1 MTAPIFMTNDQIVK
15 YASAAGAT
23 EPVDKV
29 SNRYTFVP
37 TLQAVDLLRDSGWF
51 PITAGQS
58 GTRLQE
64 KEGFQKHCIRFT
76 RNENCEMRPKDERVD
91 LVLYNSHDLGSSFK
105 LIASVWRLVC
115 GNGLMVA
122 SDFANFTHR
131 HVGFNE
137 NDFVESADK
146 ITASANI
153 IHDQMDFLKGINLR
167 HDEQIAYAASAHKLV
182 YDDLEKAP
190 ISPDQ
195 LLTQRRWDDGSSN
208 LWTTFNKVQENI
220 IKGGIKGR
228 VTEEDGRTRKV
239 TTRAVQALDRNIKLN
254 QALWVLTER
263 MAELKSMS
271 FAA

>member
-1 MTAPIFMTNDQIVK
+1 MTAPTFMSNDLIVK

-29 SNRYTFVP
+29 SSRYTFVP
-37 TLQAVDLLRDSGWF
+37 TLKAVDLLRDAGWF
-51 PITAGQS
+51 PIKAEQS
-58 GTRLQE
+58 GTRILD

-76 RNENCEMRPKDERVD
+76 RNENFEMKPKDERID

-115 GNGLMVA
+115 GNGLMVS

-146 ITASANI
+146 ITAYATVIN
-153 IHDQMDFLKGINLR
+153 DQMDYLKGISLGY
-167 HDEQIAYAASAHKLV
+167 DEQIIYAESAHKLI
-182 YDDLEKAP
+182 YDDLGNAP
-190 ISPDQ
+190 ISPER
-195 LLTQRRWDDGSSN
+195 LLTQRRFDDGNNS
-208 LWTTFNKVQENI
+208 LWTIFNRVQENI
-220 IKGGIKGR
+220 IKGGIKGK
-228 VTEEDGRTRKV
+228 VNGENGPRKV
-239 TTRAVQALDRNIKLN
+239 TTRAVKALDRNIKLN

-263 MAELKSMS
+263 MAELKTMAV
-271 FAA
+271 AA

>member
-37 TLQAVDLLRDSGWF
+37 TLKAVDLLRDAGWF
-51 PITAGQS
+51 PIKAEQS
-58 GTRLQE
+58 GTRIQD

-76 RNENCEMRPKDERVD
+76 RNENFEMKPKDERID

-137 NDFVESADK
+137 NDFAESADK
-146 ITASANI
+146 ITASATLIN
-153 IHDQMDFLKGINLR
+153 DQMDYLKGIPLGY
-167 HDEQIAYAASAHKLV
+167 DEQIVYAESAHKLV
-182 YDDLEKAP
+182 YEDLESAP
-190 ISPDQ
+190 IVPEQ
-195 LLTQRRWDDGSSN
+195 LLTQRRFDDGNNS
-208 LWTTFNKVQENI
+208 LWITFQRVQENI
-220 IKGGIKGR
+220 IKGGVKGK
-228 VTEEDGRTRKV
+228 VYGENGPRKV
-239 TTRAVQALDRNIKLN
+239 TTRAVQSLDRNIKLN

-263 MAELKSMS
+263 MAELKSMAV
-271 FAA
+271 AA

>member
-1 MTAPIFMTNDQIVK
+1 MTAPIFMTNDLIVK

-29 SNRYTFVP
+29 SSRYTFVP
-37 TLQAVDLLRDSGWF
+37 TLDAVGLLRDAGWF
-51 PITAGQS
+51 PIKAEQS
-58 GTRLQE
+58 GTRIQD

-76 RNENCEMRPKDERVD
+76 RNENFEMKPKDERID

-146 ITASANI
+146 ITASANVI
-153 IHDQMDFLKGINLR
+153 NDQMDYLKGISLGY
-167 HDEQIAYAASAHKLV
+167 DEQIAYAESAHKLI
-182 YDDLEKAP
+182 YEDLGNAP
-190 ISPDQ
+190 ISPEQ
-195 LLTQRRWDDGSSN
+195 LLKKRRFDDSTNN

-220 IKGGIKGR
+220 IKGGVKGK
-228 VTEEDGRTRKV
+228 VYGENGPRKV
-239 TTRAVQALDRNIKLN
+239 TTRAVQSLDRNIKLN
-254 QALWVLTER
+254 QALWVLTEK
-263 MAELKSMS
+263 MAELKSMAV
-271 FAA
+271 AA